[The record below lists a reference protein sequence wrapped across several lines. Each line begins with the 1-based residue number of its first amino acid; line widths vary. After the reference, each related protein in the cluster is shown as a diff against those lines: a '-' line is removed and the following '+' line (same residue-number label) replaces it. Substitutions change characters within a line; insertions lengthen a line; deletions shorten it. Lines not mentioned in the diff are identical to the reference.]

1 MAFPRVSCM
10 CVYVCMCAERTV
22 QYVLSSMVLSSS
34 TDWPRT
40 APRPKY
46 ESHVDEAAAP
56 SGLRSLGD
64 ATETPE
70 HAQIDR
76 RVQVTHIS
84 RILLL
89 FGRRAAT
96 FFSYNRVSAFCAAS
110 RAPFFTSAVAGFDVE
125 RTSAALIRRGLFSPY
140 PRARLLV
147 TSKTS
152 TSTPRSGSC

>member
-1 MAFPRVSCM
+1 MYVCV
-10 CVYVCMCAERTV
+10 CVYVRGAHCPVRTE
-22 QYVLSSMVLSSS
+22 SSMVLSSS

-40 APRPKY
+40 VPRPKY

>member
-22 QYVLSSMVLSSS
+22 QYVLSSLVLSSS

-96 FFSYNRVSAFCAAS
+96 FFSCNRVSAFCAAS
-110 RAPFFTSAVAGFDVE
+110 RAPFSSRQPSRDSMSRE
-125 RTSAALIRRGLFSPY
+125 RRRHSYEEGSLALTLGL
-140 PRARLLV
+140 V
-147 TSKTS
+147 
-152 TSTPRSGSC
+152 CW

>member
-22 QYVLSSMVLSSS
+22 QYVLSSSMVLSSS

-84 RILLL
+84 RIHCCCSVVEQPL
-89 FGRRAAT
+89 FFHAIVCR
-96 FFSYNRVSAFCAAS
+96 
-110 RAPFFTSAVAGFDVE
+110 PFA
-125 RTSAALIRRGLFSPY
+125 
-140 PRARLLV
+140 LLV
-147 TSKTS
+147 APHFSRQPS
-152 TSTPRSGSC
+152 RDSMSRERRRHSYEEGSLALTLGLVCW

>member
-1 MAFPRVSCM
+1 M

-22 QYVLSSMVLSSS
+22 QYVLSSMVLSRS
-34 TDWPRT
+34 TDWPRP

-96 FFSYNRVSAFCAAS
+96 FFSCNRVSAFCAAS
-110 RAPFFTSAVAGFDVE
+110 RVLVAPHFSRQPSRDSMSRE
-125 RTSAALIRRGLFSPY
+125 RRRHSYEEGSLALTLGL
-140 PRARLLV
+140 V
-147 TSKTS
+147 
-152 TSTPRSGSC
+152 CW